1 MAGDKENEKEHDGK
15 GVAIIVNGGQRT
27 VREKEL
33 TLDQVVELAF
43 PGAPIGPNTHL
54 TITYRFYRGK
64 DVSEEIMVRGE
75 RVEVQKGMI
84 FNVSLT
90 DKS

>member
-1 MAGDKENEKEHDGK
+1 MIGDKEKEHDGK
-15 GVAIIVNGGQRT
+15 GVTVIVNGEPKT
-27 VREKEL
+27 VDEREL
-33 TLDQVVELAF
+33 TFDQVVELAF

-54 TITYRFYRGK
+54 TVTYRFHRGK
-64 DVSEEIMVRGE
+64 DAQSGEIMVRGE
-75 RVEVQKGMI
+75 KVEVQKGMI